1 MKRTAVGVFTV
12 LALAG
17 ATFIVEAAPSG
28 VVTLSRKLRAK
39 DPTAKISEVELDGT
53 AVKIEEAT
61 APGAIQEPPVPRMR
75 SRPLRR
81 IGKLDPAI
89 LSREVNERFRDFELC
104 RVKVARLAGIR
115 LDDLKAGQITARWTI
130 LPGGDTRDTLV
141 LEVSDTALAVMR
153 CARRRMNAWR
163 FTGPVGGPVEV
174 EYDYDFSRPE
184 PAGKPATP

>member
-1 MKRTAVGVFTV
+1 
-12 LALAG
+12 
-17 ATFIVEAAPSG
+17 
-28 VVTLSRKLRAK
+28 
-39 DPTAKISEVELDGT
+39 
-53 AVKIEEAT
+53 
-61 APGAIQEPPVPRMR
+61 MR
-75 SRPLRR
+75 RRPLRR